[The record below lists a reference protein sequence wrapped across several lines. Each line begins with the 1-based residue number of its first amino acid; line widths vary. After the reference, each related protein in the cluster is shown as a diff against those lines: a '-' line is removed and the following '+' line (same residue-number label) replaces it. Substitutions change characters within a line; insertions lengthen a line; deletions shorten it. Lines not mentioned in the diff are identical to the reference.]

1 MRHVAKSLVAN
12 LHRRAQSILLPP
24 FWRNKLSKQS
34 PPPSQPLSADE
45 AIALLEVR
53 IWAFVVVAV
62 TVILFGIVVAL
73 LYSVTFVTQPIKSM
87 APIDQA
93 YTKMLN
99 DIVLLIVGGIG
110 GVIGKRA
117 VGSAAKAFT
126 PQPPRQPMCQ
136 PMMGGGYSNSSY
148 APPQSAY
155 GLPSQPFG
163 AMPVW
168 KNPELDESWTP
179 GPPPTTPPEHQ
190 EPDEDRAEIAAA
202 RREET

>member
-1 MRHVAKSLVAN
+1 ML
-12 LHRRAQSILLPP
+12 
-24 FWRNKLSKQS
+24 
-34 PPPSQPLSADE
+34 
-45 AIALLEVR
+45 
-53 IWAFVVVAV
+53 AV
-62 TVILFGIVVAL
+62 TLILFFIVIAL

-117 VGSAAKAFT
+117 MTSR
-126 PQPPRQPMCQ
+126 QPPQQPMCQ
-136 PMMGGGYSNSSY
+136 PMGGYQGGFNASYGSSY

-179 GPPPTTPPEHQ
+179 GPPPTTPPDHLEDDQ
-190 EPDEDRAEIAAA
+190 E
-202 RREET
+202 REELAQARKEAE

>member
-1 MRHVAKSLVAN
+1 MPRAAKSRDASSRKLALN
-12 LHRRAQSILLPP
+12 TLSPP
-24 FWRNKLSKQS
+24 FWRSKLIKRNQ
-34 PPPSQPLSADE
+34 PPRARRSAEDE
-45 AIALLEVR
+45 ATLLEVR

-62 TVILFGIVVAL
+62 TIILFGIVASI

-117 VGSAAKAFT
+117 VSNAARAFS
-126 PQPPRQPMCQ
+126 PQPPHQPMCQ
-136 PMMGGGYSNSSY
+136 PMMGGYNHSSY

-163 AMPVW
+163 AMPIW
-168 KNPELDESWTP
+168 NNPELDESWTP

-202 RREET
+202 RKESE

>member
-1 MRHVAKSLVAN
+1 MIK
-12 LHRRAQSILLPP
+12 
-24 FWRNKLSKQS
+24 RN
-34 PPPSQPLSADE
+34 PPPRARRSAEDE
-45 AIALLEVR
+45 AALLEVR

-62 TVILFGIVVAL
+62 TIILFGIVASI

-117 VGSAAKAFT
+117 VSNATRAFL
-126 PQPPRQPMCQ
+126 PQPPQQPMCQ
-136 PMMGGGYSNSSY
+136 PMTGGYNHSSY

-168 KNPELDESWTP
+168 RNPDLDESWTP

-202 RREET
+202 RKESE